1 MNDEPI
7 ITNTEESF
15 EQLAQGLR
23 SMNEAFQQSAA
34 SAINKHVTCRN
45 WLNGYYIVHYE
56 QNGSDRA
63 KYGEKLLQK
72 LAERLNMKGY
82 SYTDLKLYRQFYCEY
97 PQLLPA
103 IYSYIIQN
111 SKISQSLIGQL
122 DFHKISQPLIGQLEQ
137 VDSQTKEIGQSVI
150 AHLESRGI
158 VQSAIA
164 QSDTAATIAVPVDKL
179 FNRLSYTHFVQLLPI
194 EDPLERTFY
203 EIECIKG
210 VWSTR
215 ELKRQIDSGYFIRS
229 GLSGDKKALQAL
241 ANQGAVQQSLHETVK
256 SPFVFEFLGLD
267 AKSVVEESDL
277 ESALMDHLQE
287 FMLELGNGFCL
298 EARQKRILVD
308 EEYYYMDLLFYNRVA
323 RFGVVLELKSH
334 KLDYK
339 DVAQLNMYL
348 AYYRK
353 NMMQL
358 GDNPPIGILLCTAAG
373 KEMVEYAT
381 AGIDENLFISQYQL
395 RLPSKEDL
403 EKWLHKELNELR
415 T

>member
-1 MNDEPI
+1 MIEKQ
-7 ITNTEESF
+7 ESF
-15 EQLAQGLR
+15 EQLADSLR
-23 SMNEAFQQSAA
+23 SMNDAFQQSAA

-72 LAERLNMKGY
+72 LAERLKMKGY
-82 SYTDLKLYRQFYCEY
+82 SYRDLRLYRQFFLVYKSM
-97 PQLLPA
+97 LPA
-103 IYSYIIQN
+103 IGRYVLSN
-111 SKISQSLIGQL
+111 SSNWQSLIAN
-122 DFHKISQPLIGQLEQ
+122 LE
-137 VDSQTKEIGQSVI
+137 SEGFRENGIWQSVI
-150 AHLESRGI
+150 AKLESSDNQTGEI
-158 VQSAIA
+158 VQSPIA
-164 QSDTAATIAVPVDKL
+164 QSDTSLMVPPDRL

-215 ELKRQIDSGYFIRS
+215 ELKRQIDSGYFIRT
-229 GLSGDKKALQAL
+229 GLSRDKNALQTL
-241 ANQGAVQQSLHETVK
+241 ANQGAVQHSLHETVK

-267 AKSVVEESDL
+267 AKDVVEESDL

-323 RFGVVLELKSH
+323 RFGVILELKSH

-353 NMMQL
+353 NMMQP
-358 GDNPPIGILLCTAAG
+358 GDNPPIGILFCTAAG

-381 AGIDENLFISQYQL
+381 SGVDEHLFITEYML
-395 RLPSKEDL
+395 KLPSKEELRD
-403 EKWLHKELNELR
+403 WLLNELKQLR
-415 T
+415 

>member
-1 MNDEPI
+1 MND
-7 ITNTEESF
+7 
-15 EQLAQGLR
+15 
-23 SMNEAFQQSAA
+23 AFQQSAT

-63 KYGEKLLQK
+63 KYGENLLQN
-72 LAERLNMKGY
+72 LANRLKMKGF
-82 SYTDLKLYRQFYCEY
+82 SYRDLRLYRQFFLTYKRI
-97 PQLLPA
+97 QPA
-103 IYSYIIQN
+103 IVDYILKGTLN
-111 SKISQSLIGQL
+111 WQSAIANL
-122 DFHKISQPLIGQLEQ
+122 DKVENW
-137 VDSQTKEIGQSVI
+137 QSVI
-150 AHLESRGI
+150 AQLGSKGN
-158 VQSAIA
+158 VQSLITRSN
-164 QSDTAATIAVPVDKL
+164 SDSIQVPADKL
-179 FNRLSYTHFVQLLPI
+179 FNHLSYTHFVQLLPI

-229 GLSGDKKALQAL
+229 GLSRDKKALQAL

-256 SPFVFEFLGLD
+256 SPFVFEFLGLN

-353 NMMQL
+353 NMMQPS
-358 GDNPPIGILLCTAAG
+358 DNPPIGILLCTAAG

-381 AGIDENLFISQYQL
+381 SGVDEHLFVAEYMFK
-395 RLPSKEDL
+395 LPSKEELKD
-403 EKWLHKELNELR
+403 WLINELKELR
-415 T
+415 

>member
-1 MNDEPI
+1 MELDKQ
-7 ITNTEESF
+7 ESF
-15 EQLAQGLR
+15 EQLAQSLR
-23 SMNEAFQQSAA
+23 SMNDAFEQSAA

-72 LAERLNMKGY
+72 LAERLKMKGF
-82 SYTDLKLYRQFYCEY
+82 SYRDLRLYRQFFLTYKRI
-97 PQLLPA
+97 QPA
-103 IYSYIIQN
+103 IVDYILKSTPN
-111 SKISQSLIGQL
+111 W
-122 DFHKISQPLIGQLEQ
+122 
-137 VDSQTKEIGQSVI
+137 
-150 AHLESRGI
+150 
-158 VQSAIA
+158 QSAIA
-164 QSDTAATIAVPVDKL
+164 NLDRAENWQSLIAKLGSREIGQTLIAQSEVEVTVPVDKL

-215 ELKRQIDSGYFIRS
+215 ELKRQIDSGYFARS
-229 GLSGDKKALQAL
+229 GLSRDKKAMRVL
-241 ANQGAVQQSLHETVK
+241 ANQGAVQQSLQETVK

-277 ESALMDHLQE
+277 ESALMDHLQK

-308 EEYYYMDLLFYNRVA
+308 EEYCYMDLLFYNRMA
-323 RFGVVLELKSH
+323 RFGVILELKSH

-339 DVAQLNMYL
+339 DVAQLNMCL

-353 NMMQL
+353 NMMQE
-358 GDNPPIGILLCTAAG
+358 GDNPPVGILLCTEAG
-373 KEMVEYAT
+373 KEMVEYST
-381 AGIDENLFISQYQL
+381 NGIDENLFISKYML
-395 RLPSKEDL
+395 KLPSKDEM
-403 EKWLHKELNELR
+403 EKWLFNELKQLR
-415 T
+415 

>member
-1 MNDEPI
+1 MTFNSQ
-7 ITNTEESF
+7 ESF
-15 EQLAQGLR
+15 EQLAQSLR
-23 SMNEAFQQSAA
+23 SMNDAFQQSAA
-34 SAINKHVTCRN
+34 SAINMHVTCRN

-72 LAERLNMKGY
+72 LSERLNMKGY
-82 SYTDLKLYRQFYCEY
+82 SYRDLRLYRQFFLVYRSM
-97 PQLLPA
+97 LPA
-103 IYSYIIQN
+103 IGGYILSNSSNWQSTIANLGSAGIQEN
-111 SKISQSLIGQL
+111 GIWQSLIA
-122 DFHKISQPLIGQLEQ
+122 K
-137 VDSQTKEIGQSVI
+137 
-150 AHLESRGI
+150 LESPEKQI
-158 VQSAIA
+158 VEIEQSPIA
-164 QSDTAATIAVPVDKL
+164 KSDASLLVSPDKL

-229 GLSGDKKALQAL
+229 GLSRDKKALQAL

-277 ESALMDHLQE
+277 ESVLMDHLQD
-287 FMLELGNGFCL
+287 FMLELGNGFCF
-298 EARQKRILVD
+298 EKRQKRILID
-308 EEYYYMDLLFYNRVA
+308 EEYYFMDLLFYNRIA
-323 RFGVVLELKSH
+323 RFGVILELKSH

-348 AYYRK
+348 SYYRK
-353 NMMQL
+353 NMMQP
-358 GDNPPIGILLCTAAG
+358 GDNPPVGILLCTAAG

-381 AGIDENLFISQYQL
+381 SNIDERLFVSEYML
-395 RLPSKEDL
+395 RLPSEEELKT
-403 EKWLHKELNELR
+403 WLINELKELR
-415 T
+415 